1 MSINTTLN
9 STVVFSCEA
18 IADQLSFRV
27 NTEPADNQA
36 VIAKGFIGTSTN
48 NGSTRRAELQATAYK
63 YNNNTEVRCRALT
76 DEPLQA
82 VFSDTA
88 ILMIQG

>member
-18 IADQLSFRV
+18 MADDLSFRV
-27 NTEPADNQA
+27 NNDSPTDTD
-36 VIAKGFIGTSTN
+36 VIAKGFSVITSDIGTK
-48 NGSTRRAELQATAYK
+48 RAELQAIAY
-63 YNNNTEVRCRALT
+63 YDNNNTKVKCRAVT

-82 VFSDTA
+82 VFSNTS
-88 ILMIQG
+88 ILIIQG